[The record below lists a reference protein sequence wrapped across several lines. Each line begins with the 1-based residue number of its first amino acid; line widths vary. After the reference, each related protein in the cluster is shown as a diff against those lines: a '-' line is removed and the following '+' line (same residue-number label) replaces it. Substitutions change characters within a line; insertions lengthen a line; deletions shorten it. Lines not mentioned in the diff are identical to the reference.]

1 MTWEAGLAVVAVGVL
16 LGLWVFLPGRFPR
29 RRKES
34 ASEAHLPT
42 SPSALPGVRAPWAAV
57 RVELSLVGNP
67 SFGHGAGQGVP
78 RYFYLVRA
86 NGTTLEARLP
96 VFWDPRPASQDPL
109 MREAYRVRVAGR
121 LLEAGNLHVL
131 TERVRGLLDGL
142 LAAGD
147 LPQFWL
153 VNGASAIPVYRHG
166 GAYKALTDGPR
177 LWGWDLADLRARYT
191 RYLAS
196 RTSGECGPVA
206 VVLLSPTD
214 LDVHPPEVIL
224 VGPGLWIPAFATG
237 ERLVAFGPGEAT
249 WSVPQGPVGVLR
261 LWELVARELTA
272 SGRLPVPS
280 ALWVTELSEACSS
293 GLREASEPTGLVLRF
308 TRFTGE
314 GVGRVLLPVRRL
326 GHLYFASCQEDDC
339 LHVAP
344 DPWTLRESISAHLTE
359 TGMVAG
365 IADVVVEEAGRPAF
379 ARGPEEV
386 FRRLHLATRSP

>member
-1 MTWEAGLAVVAVGVL
+1 MTWEAGLAVAAVGVL

-29 RRKES
+29 RQKGS
-34 ASEAHLPT
+34 AFEAHHLTPPSVLPSIRT
-42 SPSALPGVRAPWAAV
+42 PWAAV
-57 RVELSLVGNP
+57 RVELSLIRNP

-121 LLEAGNLHVL
+121 LLEASNLHVL
-131 TERVRGLLDGL
+131 TERVRDLLDGL

-177 LWGWDLADLRARYT
+177 LWGWDLAELRARYV

-196 RTSGECGPVA
+196 RNSGECGPVA
-206 VVLLSPTD
+206 VVLFSPAD
-214 LDVHPPEVIL
+214 LDVHPPEAVL
-224 VGPGLWIPAFATG
+224 VGPGLWIPAFTTG

-249 WSVPQGPVGVLR
+249 WSVPEGPVGVLH
-261 LWELVARELTA
+261 LWELVSRELTA
-272 SGRLPVPS
+272 SGRLPVPP
-280 ALWVTELSEACSS
+280 ALWVRELSEACCS
-293 GLREASEPTGLVLRF
+293 GLLQASEPTGLVLRF
-308 TRFTGE
+308 TRFTE
-314 GVGRVLLPVRRL
+314 ERVGRVLLPVRRL
-326 GHLYFASCQEDDC
+326 GHLYFASCQEGGC

-344 DPWTLRESISAHLTE
+344 DPVTLRESLSAHLTE

-365 IADVVVEEAGRPAF
+365 REDVVVEEAGRSAF
-379 ARGPEEV
+379 ARGPGEV
-386 FRRLHLATRSP
+386 ARRLHHTTRSM